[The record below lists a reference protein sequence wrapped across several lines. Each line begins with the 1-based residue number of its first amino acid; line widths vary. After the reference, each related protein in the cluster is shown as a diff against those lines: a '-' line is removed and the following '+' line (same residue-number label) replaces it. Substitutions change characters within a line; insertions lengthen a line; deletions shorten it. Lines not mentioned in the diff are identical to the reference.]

1 MNFKGAEFVPAEFVV
16 ASIPMAPKTPEEV
29 KEIIDEGIEL
39 DTGAFV
45 VEAYGTKNGKKTM
58 VETHISAPG
67 IIESYELTGMSSE
80 QYLTGQSGFLFTK
93 LLVNDKMD
101 QKGLL
106 SSDMLSEAQ
115 VDQYMKWA
123 NELKITAETT
133 INLWWK

>member
-1 MNFKGAEFVPAEFVV
+1 
-16 ASIPMAPKTPEEV
+16 
-29 KEIIDEGIEL
+29 
-39 DTGAFV
+39 
-45 VEAYGTKNGKKTM
+45 
-58 VETHISAPG
+58 
-67 IIESYELTGMSSE
+67 MSSE

-133 INLWWK
+133 INPWWK